1 MLQSA
6 AAPVTLNPE
15 NPISVMQRVEMKY
28 ILNARQAAALLRGL
42 EGHMVADAFGLTS
55 IASLYYDTPDRR
67 LIRASL
73 EKPPFKEKLR
83 LRSYGPASETSPVFL
98 ELKRKANGTV
108 YKRRVRSTIPAV
120 EQFFAGE
127 AEAPDGQIDR
137 ELAAFRDYYD
147 NLAPACLI
155 IYDRTAYYEPDG
167 ELRLTID
174 ANPRYRIER
183 LDLTSGP
190 DGIPLLP
197 QGSAILE
204 IKVQSA
210 VPLWLTR
217 ILSRDKIYQSGFSKY
232 GEAYKREILNV
243 S

>member
-1 MLQSA
+1 MLQT
-6 AAPVTLNPE
+6 AAPVTLDPE

-28 ILNARQAAALLRGL
+28 ILNARQTAALLRGL
-42 EGHMVADAFGLTS
+42 EGHMVPDAFGLTS
-55 IASLYYDTPDRR
+55 IASLYYDTPDHR

-83 LRSYGPASETSPVFL
+83 LRSYGPASESSPVFL

-120 EQFFAGE
+120 ERFFAGE
-127 AEAPDGQIDR
+127 AEGSDGQIDR

-147 NLAPACLI
+147 SLAPACMI

-174 ANPRYRIER
+174 ANPRYRTER
-183 LDLTSGP
+183 LTLTGGL
-190 DGIPLLP
+190 DGILLLP

-204 IKVQSA
+204 IKVQTA
-210 VPLWLTR
+210 IPLWLTR
-217 ILSRDKIYQSGFSKY
+217 ILSEERIYQASFSKY
-232 GEAYKREILNV
+232 GEAYKREMRNV

>member
-28 ILNARQAAALLRGL
+28 ILNARQTAALLRGL
-42 EGHMVADAFGLTS
+42 EGHDPETGRFSTS
-55 IASLYYDTPDRR
+55 YFEESHVTLNQY
-67 LIRASL
+67 
-73 EKPPFKEKLR
+73 
-83 LRSYGPASETSPVFL
+83 SYGAAYTA
-98 ELKRKANGTV
+98 ANGTV

-174 ANPRYRIER
+174 ANPRYRTDR
-183 LDLTSGP
+183 LDLTSGL

-217 ILSRDKIYQSGFSKY
+217 ILSREKIYQASFSKY

>member
-1 MLQSA
+1 
-6 AAPVTLNPE
+6 
-15 NPISVMQRVEMKY
+15 
-28 ILNARQAAALLRGL
+28 
-42 EGHMVADAFGLTS
+42 
-55 IASLYYDTPDRR
+55 
-67 LIRASL
+67 
-73 EKPPFKEKLR
+73 
-83 LRSYGPASETSPVFL
+83 
-98 ELKRKANGTV
+98 
-108 YKRRVRSTIPAV
+108 V

-127 AEAPDGQIDR
+127 AEAHDGQIDR

-174 ANPRYRIER
+174 ANPRYRTDR
-183 LDLTSGP
+183 LDLTSGL

-217 ILSRDKIYQSGFSKY
+217 ILSREKIYQSGFSKY

>member
-1 MLQSA
+1 MALETGG
-6 AAPVTLNPE
+6 VIN
-15 NPISVMQRVEMKY
+15 VMKRYELKY
-28 ILNARQAAALLRGL
+28 LPDRGQTAGLIRSL
-42 EGHMVADAFGLTS
+42 EGHMEPDRYGLTT
-55 IASLYYDTPDRR
+55 IASVYYDTPDDR
-67 LIRASL
+67 LVRASL
-73 EKPPFKEKLR
+73 EKPQFKEKLR

-155 IYDRTAYYEPDG
+155 IYDHTAYYEPDG

-183 LDLTSGP
+183 LDLTSGL

-217 ILSRDKIYQSGFSKY
+217 ILSREKIYQSGFSKY